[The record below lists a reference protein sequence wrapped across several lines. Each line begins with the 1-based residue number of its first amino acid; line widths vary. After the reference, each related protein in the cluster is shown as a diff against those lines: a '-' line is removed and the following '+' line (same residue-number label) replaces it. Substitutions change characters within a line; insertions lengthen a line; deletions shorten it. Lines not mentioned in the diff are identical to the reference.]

1 MATVFDILLR
11 LDTTG
16 FSRGARSAQQDADR
30 FTDSLKTLAGFL
42 AGIGL
47 VEVGR
52 QALTLSGDFD
62 DALTQINTLVGE
74 STEQIA
80 AWRGELL
87 KMGPELGKGPVE
99 LAKALYSITGAG
111 ARGAEALEILR
122 QAALASSLGMGDT
135 QTVAKAVVATLEA
148 YGRSNITAAAATE
161 TLRNAVREGNLE
173 ASELAPSL
181 GKVTGIA
188 ASLGVNFAELTG
200 FIAKFTKSGGSA
212 SEGVTALRGVLN
224 TFLDGQ
230 PATVQA
236 LKDLGLSLDGVRQSI
251 REKGLSATLVDL
263 FERIGDNK
271 DAMAALFPSVE
282 ALSGALN
289 VIASDSGADYLAVIG
304 RVATLN
310 NDLAATFDMVRKANP
325 GQALRDLSAI
335 GESLQISLGDGLARA
350 LMQAVAGLG
359 DMQQQQM
366 AAERIGE
373 QLGEVLGALVKMLDL
388 VADNADLVAAGFK
401 AWMALKLIGWING
414 GVAALQALVAAE
426 GAAAAGAVALTA
438 ALGGVLVGV
447 LAINEAIVTWSRTM
461 QSEIDTMVEQAARFA
476 KAMGDTKKAVAL
488 AISSNNQE
496 TISAELTAQRDAY
509 ATLLEERKK
518 YEDQLLE
525 LERKREETVRERR
538 EAGYANSRQARE
550 RFEEE
555 QAALQLKLNE
565 LNAQANVTAGGIQNL
580 FAALQTAG
588 AGAVTTAG
596 SVQKLSD
603 AVKDF
608 FEDSAAEL
616 REHQALMAAV
626 GASGDQAA
634 ARLAKIRAAIEAGLD
649 PIGDMTD
656 AWRANLAELA
666 LIQAAIDAGLD
677 PMKDMSAA
685 VVAQL
690 KLVMQSR
697 VEWALWAKKVADVR
711 GETLDLLQQ
720 VQALGSG
727 RKIIQ
732 GLAQAQR
739 DFEKATILARI
750 AELALSDSFQETLK
764 AAGITLQE
772 LFDQINDG
780 FNEMAQAPDEIVTDL
795 IRWKVAAEEMIA
807 AYAEGPAAVARVTA
821 EQERANEK
829 ARIMNM
835 LTDEQRKKL
844 EPLIEKWLDYK
855 EALNIAPEIQKLRT
869 EFGLM
874 QKLLAVDPAAFH
886 SLEEYRKALDRVR
899 QAAELEARVNAAME
913 RGAKPEEIQSIKD
926 YYAAIQQGQ
935 QILEQRNVETVW
947 QAGVRGMSDALQK
960 GLSEAGTTAINEWV
974 EIGDSFVENLLESLI
989 EAFASAA
996 LQSAISS
1003 AFSGQGGGF
1012 WGNLVSAFTGSGGG
1026 GGGGGGGNWISTI
1039 AGAYQAWQSGGSFW
1053 GSLFG
1058 GGAGPA
1064 TAAATSQ
1071 TGYLNMWGLGGTGGG
1086 GAAAGSG
1093 GAAAGTSALATAA
1106 FAAAIVYALNT
1117 WLDGLRDDEFSG
1129 VGETFFFGEV
1139 ADPTKPSTP
1148 WAGGGDAPVGGTSG
1162 GGGRGSSGG
1171 MTNKPSYQT
1180 FEINPTKGG
1189 ILSAGFFDTKIG
1201 TEAVEEL
1208 KRHIHDATIGLVES
1222 FGGVVTGLGKFT
1234 INVDNEGKHFK
1245 VVTADGVEKIFDSW
1259 EEAIDHGITSMLADG
1274 SFEGLTDNIE
1284 AVLDRANDLGLEGL
1298 DAALALA
1305 READAA
1311 LAGSL
1316 GQVGDSVGLF
1326 EVQARELER
1335 QLGDVA
1341 LEARKLGLTEE
1352 SIAALL
1358 DQRRHLL
1365 EMEQQVLG
1373 GQALTSLLGNLFD
1386 ASAAA
1391 AGDAELAAM
1400 YTYELGAIRKAQ
1412 LEMEAAEFLK
1422 LGYISD
1428 EVFARIQ
1435 GYISALDPTAVGGR
1449 IAGGGGGWGGSG
1461 GYDSGQAQRDNE
1473 AEQRAREEAARA
1485 ERKAELEK
1493 MIADMAM
1500 GLNDAAAAAMQ
1511 KGRDIREAIAE
1522 MNDLQ
1527 LDPALIEQFWVL
1539 SKGEAIR
1546 AFLEGA
1552 NKVIADAGRSDLETR
1567 RAEMDAFWNEQ
1578 ILAAYQLG
1586 AELGVAGD
1594 QLAAPIIEAA
1604 RIQQQQLAEEAIGQL
1619 GLPLEATRK
1628 QAQAL
1633 VEALDYL
1640 RRAQAEGAVSAER
1653 YAEVIAGTQIQA
1665 MQTLYG
1671 MAAGLLEQTGNLEL
1685 AAEMRARIA
1694 EAQFDIEVAQLELL
1708 YQTVLAAGLLSEEAQ
1723 ANLAA
1728 AIAFIKDPANRPDF
1742 TQIGDAGGGGGGF
1755 VPDNDNDQAQQDLA
1769 SLRQSVLDQMQAWR
1783 DLAIDPVTKQA
1794 RDLNRVLEE
1803 TRANARLAGIS
1814 LADVNAAFA
1823 FARADFIKQQLAPY
1837 ADIGNEL
1844 QAGYDAINAHFDDV
1858 RQAFIDIGAS
1868 AKDMAELEER
1878 RLAALGQYMEQV
1890 DSSAQSLLDRLLGG
1904 DLATGTKKQ
1913 QFEAAQANFQAL
1925 AARLAANPQDLEARA
1940 GIAAAGERLLAA
1952 AQAYNSGAL
1961 YGDMAALVQQVL
1973 MSILGGGMGN
1983 LLPFPIPGGGGPNDV
1998 PGKIRFDSPG
2008 GGLLPTRLNPAN
2020 DVSPSSMS
2028 PAEQRTNGLLT
2039 EIRDALRA
2047 LCGDVEAGNADRRVI
2062 AGTTA
2067 AGAERLRRV
2076 VDEKLGGLPKDLA
2089 RAIGGRR

>member
-11 LDTTG
+11 LDTSG

-52 QALTLSGDFD
+52 QALTLSTDFD

-74 STEQIA
+74 STEQIS

-173 ASELAPSL
+173 ADQLAPSL

-251 REKGLSATLVDL
+251 REKGLAATLVEL

-310 NDLAATFDMVRKANP
+310 GDLASTFDMVRKANP

-359 DMQQQQM
+359 DMEQQQL

-373 QLGEVLGALVKMLDL
+373 QLGEVLGALVKLLDL

-426 GAAAAGAVALTA
+426 GAAAAGAVAMTA

-488 AISSNNQE
+488 AISSNNAE
-496 TISAELTAQRDAY
+496 TISAELAAQREAY
-509 ATLLEERKK
+509 AQLLEERKK
-518 YEDQLLE
+518 YEEQLTTLE
-525 LERKREETVRERR
+525 AKRVQRLKDGAIDTIQAQETYREKQ
-538 EAGYANSRQARE
+538 QAI
-550 RFEEE
+550 
-555 QAALQLKLNE
+555 QTSLNE
-565 LNAQANVTAGGIQNL
+565 LNAQANVTAAGIQDL

-603 AVKDF
+603 AIKDF
-608 FEDSAAEL
+608 FKDSSAEL
-616 REHQALMAAV
+616 REHQALMAAM
-626 GASGDQAA
+626 GASGDKAA
-634 ARLAKIRAAIEAGLD
+634 ERLAKIRTAIQSGLD

-656 AWRANLAELA
+656 AWRANLTELA
-666 LIQAAIDAGLD
+666 LIEAAIDAGLD
-677 PMKDMSAA
+677 PMQDMSAA

-690 KLVMQSR
+690 KLVVQSR

-727 RKIIQ
+727 RKVIQ

-795 IRWKVAAEEMIA
+795 IRWKVAAEQMIA
-807 AYAEGPAAVARVTA
+807 AYAEGPAAVARVAA

-829 ARIMNM
+829 ARLMNM
-835 LTDEQRKKL
+835 LTLEQQKNL
-844 EPLIEKWLDYK
+844 GPLIEKWLDYK
-855 EALNIAPEIQKLRT
+855 AALDFAPEMQKLRT

-886 SLEEYRKALDRVR
+886 SLEEYRKELDRVR
-899 QAAELEARVNAAME
+899 AAAEREAYINAAVA
-913 RGAKPEEIQSIKD
+913 RGVKPEDIQSVKD
-926 YYAAIQQGQ
+926 YYDAIHQGQ
-935 QILEQRNVETVW
+935 EILEQRNVETVW
-947 QAGVRGMSDALQK
+947 QAGVRGMSDALQQ
-960 GLSEAGTTAINEWV
+960 GLAQAGKDAIGEWV

-996 LQSAISS
+996 LQAAISS

-1012 WGNLVSAFTGSGGG
+1012 WGNLASAFTGSGGG
-1026 GGGGGGGNWISTI
+1026 GGGGGGGGWISALT
-1039 AGAYQAWQSGGSFW
+1039 GAYQAWKGGGSFW

-1485 ERKAELEK
+1485 ERKTELEK
-1493 MIADMAM
+1493 MIADMSL

-1511 KGRDIREAIAE
+1511 KGRDIRAAIEE

-1527 LDPALIEQFWVL
+1527 LDPALIEQFWTL

-2076 VDEKLGGLPKDLA
+2076 VDEKLGGLPNDLA